1 MARHIGGY
9 DLIERLGQGG
19 MGEVWRAY
27 HRRLAR
33 EAAIKFVRR
42 EGLPAGF
49 EAIARARFEAEARTT
64 AALGSP
70 HTIRVFD
77 FGATL
82 DGEPFCVMELLRGC
96 DLEALVRRFGPLP
109 SDRALY
115 LLDQVCHSLAEA
127 HERGLVHGDIKPA
140 NIYVCRLGLE
150 YDFAKVL
157 DFGLARSERSN
168 DIEHSSA
175 SGNSTLG
182 TPAYMAPE
190 MIFGDRVD
198 RRADVYALGC
208 VAYFL
213 LTGERVFRAATVSQT
228 VSQHLC
234 GQPVP
239 PSNRSECFIPRAV
252 DDLVLACLRKEPN
265 LRPQDAGE
273 LRARI
278 AAVSRG
284 GWNQRS
290 ASNWWKAHLPEASI
304 ESHGSLMCP
313 SLDVCA

>member
-1 MARHIGGY
+1 MARQIGGY

-49 EAIARARFEAEARTT
+49 EAIARTRLEAEARMT

-77 FGATL
+77 FGATP

-115 LLDQVCHSLAEA
+115 LLEQACHSLAEA
-127 HERGLVHGDIKPA
+127 HDSGLVHGDIKPA

-157 DFGLARSERSN
+157 DFGLARAEQSN
-168 DIEHSSA
+168 DVHDSNLA
-175 SGNSTLG
+175 SDIGLG

-190 MIFGDRVD
+190 MIAGNRVD

-213 LTGERVFRAATVSQT
+213 LTGERVFRADTLSET
-228 VSQHLC
+228 VSQHLYSD
-234 GQPVP
+234 PIP
-239 PSNRSECFIPRAV
+239 PSKRSECFIPRALDV
-252 DDLVLACLRKEPN
+252 LVLACLRKDPN

-273 LRARI
+273 LSARI

-284 GWNQRS
+284 AWNQRS
-290 ASNWWKAHLPEASI
+290 ASNWWKTHLPEASV
-304 ESHGSLMCP
+304 ESHGSVMCP